1 MKEHLKRKITF
12 GLFTLILSFNA
23 AALECYIGNVSD
35 ESQEIGKLVLLS
47 GTQNGSRVWES
58 KEYVRNITCSTGIQE
73 NVYFYPFPKIKSQT
87 MPSGVKMGL
96 IYDGKDLGTFDESS
110 GNGNLSTKIDTGWTI
125 NKTTATRTFKI
136 QAYLIKTGEI
146 DTSNVSGAIHL
157 FQLDGKG
164 GLNTAYGAKNYK
176 FSLSKWDQTGT
187 VSCSKTVSN
196 TSLHLPVTTDQAQSV
211 SSTLS
216 ALPMVNVTC
225 TSETAG
231 LADLMTSITGDF
243 SLTGSAMADRSDHY
257 GSDREE
263 FGYRVSLNRTTV
275 IPGQTVPLTIPLSGG
290 KAAYPVPLALIPRL
304 AEISLNSPAW
314 IFNAAEKEVKT
325 TMMPVFTALSVNTN

>member
-12 GLFTLILSFNA
+12 GLFTLTLSFNA

-146 DTSNVSGAIHL
+146 DTSNVSDAIHL

-164 GLNTAYGAKNYK
+164 GLNTASGAKNYK
-176 FSLSKWDQTGT
+176 FSLSQWDQTGT
-187 VSCSKTVSN
+187 VSCSHTVSN
-196 TSLHLPVTTDQAQSV
+196 TAFRLAVATDQALAT

-216 ALPMVNVTC
+216 AKPVVNVTC
-225 TSETAG
+225 TSDASG
-231 LADLMTSITGDF
+231 LANLLSSVTGNF
-243 SLTGSAMADRSDHY
+243 ALTGSAMADRSDHY
-257 GSDREE
+257 GTDKDE
-263 FGYRVSLNRTTV
+263 FGYAVTHNGTAV
-275 IPGQTVPLTIPLSGG
+275 IPGQTVPLTITLSGG
-290 KAAYPVPLALIPRL
+290 KAAYSVPLGLTSRL
-304 AEISLNSPAW
+304 DDITLNSPAW
-314 IFNAAEKEVKT
+314 IFNDAEKEVKT
-325 TMMPVFTALSVNTN
+325 TMTPVFTPLSVNTN